1 MRKDFLYN
9 HADLVACLL
18 YEGVE
23 SNSYV
28 PVLGMVVDR
37 IYESVLNCNM
47 YKIEWADGKIE
58 WYAGSQVEKYAA
70 CYRTQ
75 VDLMYNKSKENT

>member
-70 CYRTQ
+70 CYRTL
-75 VDLMYNKSKENT
+75 VDV